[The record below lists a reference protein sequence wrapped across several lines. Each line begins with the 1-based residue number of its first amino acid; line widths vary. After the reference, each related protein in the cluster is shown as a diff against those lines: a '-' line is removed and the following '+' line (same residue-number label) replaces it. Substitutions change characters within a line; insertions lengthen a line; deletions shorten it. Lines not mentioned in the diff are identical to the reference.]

1 MSPRTFVPRA
11 WRAAAASLALALA
24 AACGDDSPVG
34 PNDPRPAPVRTP
46 VASVQVAADVTEL
59 PIGRTRQLTAV
70 VRASDGRALSGR
82 AVTWSSS
89 DPRVATVDEGG
100 VVTTREPGEVIIRAE
115 SEGKAASTRL
125 TIRARTVATIR
136 PAVERLFLEVGGAMH
151 VAVTLLD
158 DAGLAMPNHP
168 VQFRSEDAS
177 IATVDATGR
186 VVALRSGITHV
197 VVTAD
202 AQSIRVR
209 LDVSVPAAPRMAG
222 VWQVVVEDLVGTNTR
237 CTVEGLQFSITQDGE
252 LLGGEVLGAH
262 GGPRVSC
269 DFTGG
274 QPPFTTPL
282 PPVGQ
287 ISGRVTRDADGAVVT
302 IQTQNGWS
310 FSGLM
315 RDGVFAGLATNDA
328 HDGER
333 FETRRGEIYA
343 VQLSQR

>member
-1 MSPRTFVPRA
+1 MSPRTFAPRS

-24 AACGDDSPVG
+24 AACGDDSPVA
-34 PNDPRPAPVRTP
+34 PKPVPVRTP

-82 AVTWSSS
+82 AVAWSSS
-89 DPRVATVDEGG
+89 DPRVASVDEGG

-115 SEGKAASTRL
+115 SEGKAASARL
-125 TIRARTVATIR
+125 TVRARTVATIR
-136 PAVERLFLEVGGAMH
+136 PAVERLSLEAGAAAH
-151 VAVTLLD
+151 VVVTLLD

-177 IATVDATGR
+177 IAAVEATGR
-186 VVALRSGITHV
+186 VVALRSGVTHV

-209 LDVSVPAAPRMAG
+209 VDVTARPAAPRMAG
-222 VWQVVVEDLVGTNTR
+222 VWQVVIEDLVGTNTR

-252 LLGGEVLGAH
+252 LLGGEVLGAN
-262 GGPRVSC
+262 GGPRVGC
-269 DFTGG
+269 EITGG

-287 ISGRVTRDADGAVVT
+287 ISGRVTRDGDGAVVT

-315 RDGVFAGLATNDA
+315 RDGVFAGLAANDA
-328 HDGER
+328 RVGER

-343 VQLSQR
+343 VQLNQR